1 MRTLLVTILCVAFLG
16 AGGCATAPE
25 PAPTRRRPPPAAPP
39 QEPARPDG
47 NAPSGSDSKLSEGE
61 GFQKTRWGMGP
72 ADVKRLYPSARAS
85 RTARSDLEVPEV
97 SFVGEPA
104 QIEFTF
110 DTGLLSQ
117 VKVNLKSEGLER
129 DQMLQR
135 CFRFHELLTQKYGEP
150 PNSELRWKADREQ
163 SADAIGSGQF
173 ALGGEW
179 VTPTT
184 VVALKCERV
193 GGAIVTRVEY
203 SDKRLTQREDD
214 AALEDL

>member
-1 MRTLLVTILCVAFLG
+1 MRAQLVTMVCLVFLVAS
-16 AGGCATAPE
+16 GCAAAPQ
-25 PAPTRRRPPPAAPP
+25 PAPTGTRPPPSAQQ
-39 QEPARPDG
+39 QEPARPE
-47 NAPSGSDSKLSEGE
+47 SGGPGAADSKLSEGE

-85 RTARSDLEVPEV
+85 RNARSDLELADT
-97 SFVGEPA
+97 SFAGEPA

-110 DTGLLSQ
+110 DTGVLSQ
-117 VKVNLKSEGLER
+117 VKVNLKTEGLER
-129 DQMLQR
+129 EQMLQR
-135 CFRFHELLTQKYGEP
+135 CFRFHELLTKKYGEP
-150 PNSELRWKADREQ
+150 PNSELKWKSDREQ
-163 SADAIGSGQF
+163 SADALGSGQF
-173 ALGGEW
+173 AIGGEW

-193 GGAIVTRVEY
+193 GPAIVTRLEY